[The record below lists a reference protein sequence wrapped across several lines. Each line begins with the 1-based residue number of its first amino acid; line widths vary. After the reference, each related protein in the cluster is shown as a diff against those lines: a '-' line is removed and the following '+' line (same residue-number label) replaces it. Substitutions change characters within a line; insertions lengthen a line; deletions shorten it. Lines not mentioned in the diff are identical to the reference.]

1 MIKDED
7 QPMTEK
13 PNRAVIF
20 DLDGILV
27 DSTAVVERAWRWWA
41 EGHGLAVAEVLA
53 IAHGRPSRDVV
64 LELAPDLDSE
74 AEARRLDGWEAEHS
88 RGMMAMPGAAE
99 CLMTARRDAWA
110 VVTSGSRELATARL
124 DAAGLPLPRVLVTAD
139 DVEHGKPHPEPY
151 QRASRAL
158 RVLPTSCLVVEDSP
172 AGIAAAKGAEMTV
185 LAVSTTHQASA
196 LQEADV
202 VLGSMH
208 DVDRYL
214 RASSGQ

>member
-1 MIKDED
+1 MTKDDD
-7 QPMTEK
+7 QPMNQK

-74 AEARRLDGWEAEHS
+74 AEARRLDRWEAEHS
-88 RGMMAMPGAAE
+88 RGLMAMHGAAE
-99 CLMTARRDAWA
+99 CVMTAARCLGGRDVRKPGTGHGPFGRR
-110 VVTSGSRELATARL
+110 RP
-124 DAAGLPLPRVLVTAD
+124 AASVLVTAD
-139 DVEHGKPHPEPY
+139 DVEHGKLHPEPY
-151 QRASRAL
+151 QRAGRAL
-158 RVLPTSCLVVEDSP
+158 RVLPASCLLVEDSP
-172 AGIAAAKGAEMTV
+172 AGIAAAKDAEMTV

-208 DVDRYL
+208 NVQ
-214 RASSGQ
+214 ASER